1 VVDPT
6 WGDVERALIALA
18 LLAIPTVGGAL
29 VYFLKGLIDA
39 EIEKRRLEMAR
50 EAAKIAV
57 LATEENTRAAA
68 GSITLT
74 SGNKHD
80 LAVAM
85 TEHALQRTPRIGIDT
100 LVQASVREMLAA
112 GQDAPPKE
120 EPPVVMMAVTPKEEK
135 EP

>member
-1 VVDPT
+1 MDPS
-6 WGDVERALIALA
+6 WADVEKALIGIC

-85 TEHALQRTPRIGIDT
+85 TEHALTKTPRIGIDT

-120 EPPVVMMAVTPKEEK
+120 EPPVVVMAATAQDPER
-135 EP
+135 